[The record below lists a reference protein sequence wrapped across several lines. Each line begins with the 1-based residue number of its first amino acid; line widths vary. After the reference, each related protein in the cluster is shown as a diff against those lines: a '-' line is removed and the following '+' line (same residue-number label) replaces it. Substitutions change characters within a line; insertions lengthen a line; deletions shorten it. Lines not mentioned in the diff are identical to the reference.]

1 MRPWILIALLL
12 AATPA
17 AAQQTPSEVLSFL
30 VTNQSVQTNDFQ
42 RDRTAAAA
50 TRDTITRALL
60 VSLATVPI
68 ATSSSGFVY
77 RLDPKLG
84 TVRRVSDS
92 FGTFFVERAMTS
104 GRGRASL
111 GVSGTTAGY
120 DQLDGLRLRDGA
132 LVTTANQFRDE
143 AAPFD
148 TESLTLRIRTSTFTV
163 FGAYG
168 VTDRLEIGGAVPLVR
183 LHLEGSRVNVYRG
196 QAFVQATG
204 RADASGLA
212 DIAVRAKYLLASSS
226 TGGLAVAGE
235 VRLPTGEEAALL
247 GTGRTGLRLAAVGS
261 VENVRVGF
269 HGNAGFTRGGV
280 SDEINGSG
288 AVTVAATP
296 HLTLSGELLVRR
308 LSDLREVASASAPH
322 PSFSGVNT
330 TRLVPGLS
338 TPILSSAVAGV
349 KWNARATMVITGQ
362 VLWRLG
368 KGGLTAPFTPTI
380 SIDYLF

>member
-1 MRPWILIALLL
+1 MRPWILIPLLL

-42 RDRTAAAA
+42 RDRSAAAA

-77 RLDPKLG
+77 RLDPELG

-104 GRGRASL
+104 GRGRASF
-111 GVSGTTAGY
+111 GVAGTTAGY
-120 DQLDGLRLRDGA
+120 DRLDGLRLGDGS

-163 FGAYG
+163 FGAYA

-212 DIAVRAKYLLASSS
+212 DVAVRAKYRLASSS
-226 TGGLAVAGE
+226 TGGFAVAGE
-235 VRLPTGEEAALL
+235 VRLPTGKEADLL

-261 VENVRVGF
+261 VENVRVGL

-308 LSDLREVASASAPH
+308 LSDLREVAAASAPH

-330 TRLVPGLS
+330 MRLVPGVS
-338 TPILSSAVAGV
+338 TPILSSAIAGV
-349 KWNARATMVITGQ
+349 KWNPRATMVISGQ

-368 KGGLTAPFTPTI
+368 KGGLTAPFTPTL